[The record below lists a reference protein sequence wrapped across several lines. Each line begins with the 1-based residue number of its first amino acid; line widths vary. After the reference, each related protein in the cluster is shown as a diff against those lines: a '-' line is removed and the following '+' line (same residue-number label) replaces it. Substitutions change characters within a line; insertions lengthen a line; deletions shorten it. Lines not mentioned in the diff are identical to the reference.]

1 MCEKRG
7 ECIRRCF
14 GEHRL
19 LYHAELQTVDLE
31 DGICWQAKHIGEGV
45 MDKCRWRQ
53 RSDKISV
60 RTILKNVFHRWL
72 NKALIPYLYQLIT
85 CCAWL
90 RTLSS
95 LAKAK
100 FIEKMNMLYVEQY
113 ISILHSFQFVSTQ
126 QYNGAQCLWT
136 RNSTHETEMKWEEK
150 RMGNCLS
157 CRSPSLYIGYLSAV
171 IAPFNVPGEC
181 R

>member
-100 FIEKMNMLYVEQY
+100 FNEKMNMLYVEQY

-126 QYNGAQCLWT
+126 YNGPSVYGLEIQRMKRRWSERRKEWEIASPVVHLHCTLVICL
-136 RNSTHETEMKWEEK
+136 
-150 RMGNCLS
+150 L
-157 CRSPSLYIGYLSAV
+157 
-171 IAPFNVPGEC
+171 
-181 R
+181 

>member
-53 RSDKISV
+53 RSPHTIPLPTNYMLRLTSHSLFPCQSQVYWKDEYALC
-60 RTILKNVFHRWL
+60 RTIHLH
-72 NKALIPYLYQLIT
+72 
-85 CCAWL
+85 
-90 RTLSS
+90 SS
-95 LAKAK
+95 L
-100 FIEKMNMLYVEQY
+100 FPICVNTVQW
-113 ISILHSFQFVSTQ
+113 
-126 QYNGAQCLWT
+126 AQCLWT